1 MNTPTMPSDIRADV
15 PAAELPPA
23 SLDGWYVLHQSLSVD
38 WPALKAADAAEA
50 REALASFAALA
61 RGWATASEPGWSGV
75 YRVAGGSVDFL
86 VVHFRDSLDR
96 LIQAGHELQLS
107 PWGDHVIVTDEYLSV
122 VELGLYH
129 LTSDLAGRIEPGDRT
144 AWDDALKEALAAER
158 RKGFVRRRLEPRQ
171 PEHMP
176 YVCYYPMDKRRN
188 PGQNWYTLS
197 LEERTALMAAHG
209 TVGRRFAG
217 RIAQVISGS
226 MGLDDWE
233 WAVTLWAA
241 DPLEFKAIISEMR
254 YDAASAEYAEF
265 GPFLVGKRIS
275 DGDIEGLLSGAARR

>member
-1 MNTPTMPSDIRADV
+1 MPRNTRTDL
-15 PAAELPPA
+15 PAAEMPPA
-23 SLDGWYVLHQSLSVD
+23 SLEGWYVLHQSLSVD
-38 WPALKAADAAEA
+38 WPALKAADPADA
-50 REALASFAALA
+50 RGALASFVTLA
-61 RGWATASEPGWSGV
+61 ERWATDAEPGWSGV
-75 YRVAGGSVDFL
+75 YRVAGGGVDFL
-86 VVHFRDSLDR
+86 VLHFRDSLDR
-96 LIQAGHELQLS
+96 LIEAGHELQLS
-107 PWGDHVIVTDEYLSV
+107 PWGDCVLMREEYLSV
-122 VELGLYH
+122 VELGLYA
-129 LTSDLAGRIEPGDRT
+129 LTRDLVGRVDPTDRA
-144 AWDDALKEALAAER
+144 AWDDALGEALAAER
-158 RKGFVRRRLEPRQ
+158 EKGFVRRRLQPRQ

-188 PGQNWYTLS
+188 PGQNWYALTL
-197 LEERTALMAAHG
+197 EDRAALMAAHG

-275 DGDIEGLLSGAARR
+275 AGDFEALLPSPTAR

>member
-1 MNTPTMPSDIRADV
+1 MSPKAHTDLPS
-15 PAAELPPA
+15 AEIPPA
-23 SLDGWYVLHQSLSVD
+23 SLEGWYVLHQTLSVD
-38 WPALKAADAAEA
+38 WPALRSIDPAEA
-50 REALASFAALA
+50 REALASLAALA
-61 RGWATASEPGWSGV
+61 DEWATGSEPGWSGV
-75 YRVAGGSVDFL
+75 YRMAGGSVDFL

-96 LIQAGHELQLS
+96 LIEAGHEFQLS
-107 PWGDHVIVTDEYLSV
+107 RWSDYALVRDEYVSV
-122 VELGLYH
+122 VELGLYG
-129 LTSDLAGRIEPGDRT
+129 LTRDLADRIDPGDRS
-144 AWDDALKEALAAER
+144 AWSEALKEACRAEG
-158 RKGFVRRRLEPRQ
+158 RKGYVRRRLEPRQ

-176 YVCYYPMDKRRN
+176 YICYYPMDKRRN
-188 PGQNWYTLS
+188 PGQNWYVLP
-197 LEERTALMAAHG
+197 LEERAEMMAAHG

-217 RIAQVISGS
+217 RILQVISGS

-275 DGDIEGLLSGAARR
+275 GGEISGLLPDATGR

>member
-1 MNTPTMPSDIRADV
+1 M
-15 PAAELPPA
+15 
-23 SLDGWYVLHQSLSVD
+23 
-38 WPALKAADAAEA
+38 
-50 REALASFAALA
+50 
-61 RGWATASEPGWSGV
+61 
-75 YRVAGGSVDFL
+75 YRVAGGGVDFL
-86 VVHFRDSLDR
+86 VLHFRDSLDR
-96 LIQAGHELQLS
+96 LIEAGHELQLS
-107 PWGDHVIVTDEYLSV
+107 SWGDYVLAREEYLSV
-122 VELGLYH
+122 VELGLYA
-129 LTSDLAGRIEPGDRT
+129 LTRDLVGRVDPADRA
-144 AWDDALKEALAAER
+144 AWDDALGEALAAER
-158 RKGFVRRRLEPRQ
+158 EKGFVRRRLKPRQ

-188 PGQNWYTLS
+188 PGQNWYALN
-197 LEERTALMAAHG
+197 LEDRAALMAAHG

-265 GPFLVGKRIS
+265 GPFLVGKRLS
-275 DGDIEGLLSGAARR
+275 AGDFEALLPSPTAR

>member
-1 MNTPTMPSDIRADV
+1 MPGNTRADLS
-15 PAAELPPA
+15 AAEIPPA
-23 SLDGWYVLHQSLSVD
+23 SLEGWYVLHQSLNVD
-38 WPALKAADAAEA
+38 WPALKAADPADA
-50 REALASFAALA
+50 RGAVASFVTLAERWAADA
-61 RGWATASEPGWSGV
+61 EPGWSGV
-75 YRVAGGSVDFL
+75 YRVAGGGVDFL
-86 VVHFRDSLDR
+86 VLHFRDSLDR
-96 LIQAGHELQLS
+96 LIEAGHELQLS
-107 PWGDHVIVTDEYLSV
+107 PWGDFVLVREEYLSV
-122 VELGLYH
+122 VELGLYA
-129 LTSDLAGRIEPGDRT
+129 LTRDLVGRVDPTDRA
-144 AWDDALKEALAAER
+144 AWDDALREALAEER
-158 RKGFVRRRLEPRQ
+158 EKGFVRRRLQPRQ

-188 PGQNWYTLS
+188 PGQNWYALTL
-197 LEERTALMAAHG
+197 EDRAALMAAHG
-209 TVGRRFAG
+209 TVGRCYAG

-275 DGDIEGLLSGAARR
+275 GGDFDELLPAPTAP

>member
-1 MNTPTMPSDIRADV
+1 MPRNTRTDL
-15 PAAELPPA
+15 PAAEIPPA
-23 SLDGWYVLHQSLSVD
+23 SLEGWYVLHQSLSVD
-38 WPALKAADAAEA
+38 WPALKAADPAYA
-50 REALASFAALA
+50 RGAVASFVTLA
-61 RGWATASEPGWSGV
+61 ERWATDAEPGWSGV
-75 YRVAGGSVDFL
+75 YRVAGGGVDFL
-86 VVHFRDSLDR
+86 VLHFRDSLDR
-96 LIQAGHELQLS
+96 LIEAGHELQLS
-107 PWGDHVIVTDEYLSV
+107 PWGDYVLVREEYLSV
-122 VELGLYH
+122 VELGLYA
-129 LTSDLAGRIEPGDRT
+129 LTQDLVDRVDPMDRA
-144 AWDDALKEALAAER
+144 AWDDALGEALAAER
-158 RKGFVRRRLEPRQ
+158 EKGFVRRRLQPRQ

-188 PGQNWYTLS
+188 PGQNWYALTL
-197 LEERTALMAAHG
+197 EDRAALMAAHG

-275 DGDIEGLLSGAARR
+275 AGDFEALLPSPTAR